1 MQFDSFSDFVAMGG
15 YGFYVWLSFG
25 CTLLTLGAVVVD
37 SILKR
42 QALTRSITQIKAK
55 QDRMLAAREV
65 KERL

>member
-37 SILKR
+37 SIFKR
-42 QALTRSITQIKAK
+42 QALTRSITQLKAK

>member
-1 MQFDSFSDFVAMGG
+1 MQFDSFADFVAMGG

-42 QALTRSITQIKAK
+42 QALTRSISQIKAK